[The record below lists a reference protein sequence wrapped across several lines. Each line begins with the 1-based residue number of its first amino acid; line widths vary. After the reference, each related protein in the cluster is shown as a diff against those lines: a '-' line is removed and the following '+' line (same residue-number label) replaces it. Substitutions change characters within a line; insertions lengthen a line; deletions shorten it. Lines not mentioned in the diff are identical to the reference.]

1 MLKVN
6 VGVSR
11 KLSKDFNSTGFT
23 LNLEGEVAAPLDDPE
38 QVIERIREYYN
49 VAEAALQDQIDCHQ
63 SESAIASRDTEGPN
77 GSTVRQP
84 PAVQD
89 GRDADPDRVEP
100 ATAKQLKYLQ
110 SLARRQG
117 LSARDLE
124 ARIGDVLDRRYRP
137 EELSKRQAGVV
148 IDALTQNGVGDARPA
163 RRS

>member
-6 VGVSR
+6 VGLSR
-11 KLSKDFNSTGFT
+11 KISQDYNSTGFSV
-23 LNLEGEVAAPLDDPE
+23 NLEGEIAAPIDDPE
-38 QVIERIREYYN
+38 QVIERIREYYD
-49 VAEAALQDQIDCHQ
+49 VAEAALHDQIDRHQ
-63 SESAIASRDTEGPN
+63 SESAIASRDAEGSN

-117 LSARDLE
+117 LSAKDLE

-148 IDALTQNGVGDARPA
+148 IDALAQGGAGEARPA